1 MAHHQVPT
9 PCYGGEDILSSGA
22 HDDAHLRLILQTL
35 LFLVPCVR
43 AADGV
48 AEVRLTPGAAS
59 ASPEL
64 IALLAEKDRQL
75 FDAVFGCKLDLLA
88 TLVADDFEFIHDKW
102 GQTADSGARFLDAM
116 RENCKGQET
125 GQNFRARRELVEGRM
140 TVHVLNNYGAM
151 QMGQHRFYALQP
163 GQPDRL
169 TEDGKFIDVWRQI
182 DGEWKLARVVSYDH
196 RLAK

>member
-1 MAHHQVPT
+1 MTRISAS
-9 PCYGGEDILSSGA
+9 IL
-22 HDDAHLRLILQTL
+22 LTL
-35 LFLVPCVR
+35 LFLVPSVR

-48 AEVRLTPGAAS
+48 AEVRLTPGAAP

-125 GQNFRARRELVEGRM
+125 GQNFRARRELVEGSM
-140 TVHVLNNYGAM
+140 TIHVLNNYGAM